1 MKMNLGRIGTAMIT
15 PFKEDGTINY
25 PELERIINYL
35 IDNGTDSIIACG
47 TTSENPT
54 MSTEEKIEVVR
65 FTVEKVAGRVPVIAG
80 TGDNETAYSIMMTH
94 KAEENG
100 ADGIMLVA
108 PYYNKPN
115 QRGIYAHFETIA
127 RETKL
132 PVMLYNVPG
141 RTAVNVTYDT
151 SVALSK
157 IPNILW
163 IKEAS
168 GNLDQMGDI
177 IENVDKADNFL
188 VYSGDDGLTL
198 PLLAI
203 GGTGVISV
211 AAHVVGNDMQ
221 LMMRAFE
228 EGKHEL
234 AAKIHR
240 ALLPLVRALFAQPNP
255 SPVKYAMTK
264 LGFDTLAVRLPMME
278 MTDEEKAAF
287 DKIWDTYQAKI
298 TAIRETLETV

>member
-1 MKMNLGRIGTAMIT
+1 MNLGRIGTAMIT
-15 PFKEDGTINY
+15 PFKKDGSINY
-25 PELERIINYL
+25 PELERIINHL

-80 TGDNETAYSIMMTH
+80 TGDNETAYSIAMTH

-127 RETKL
+127 KETKL
-132 PVMLYNVPG
+132 PVMLYNIPG
-141 RTAVNVTYDT
+141 RTGINVAFET

-157 IPNILW
+157 IPNIHW

-177 IENVDKADNFL
+177 IENIAPEDDFL

-198 PLLAI
+198 PLFAI
-203 GGTGVISV
+203 GGAGVISV
-211 AAHVVGNDMQ
+211 ASHVVGNDMQ

-234 AAKIHR
+234 AAKVHR
-240 ALLPLVRALFAQPNP
+240 TLLPLFRALFAQPNP

-264 LGFDTLAVRLPMME
+264 LGFDTLDVRLPMVE
-278 MTDEEKAAF
+278 MTSEEKAAF
-287 DKIWDTYQAKI
+287 DVIWDTYQAKMD
-298 TAIRETLETV
+298 TIRENLPV

>member
-1 MKMNLGRIGTAMIT
+1 MNLGKIGTAMIT
-15 PFKEDGTINY
+15 PFKKDGTINY
-25 PELERIINYL
+25 PELERIINHL
-35 IDNGTDSIIACG
+35 IDNGTDAIIACG

-100 ADGIMLVA
+100 ADGIMLVT

-115 QRGIYAHFETIA
+115 QRGIYAHFKTIA
-127 RETKL
+127 KETTL
-132 PVMLYNVPG
+132 PVMLYNIPG
-141 RTAVNVTYDT
+141 RTGVNVLADT
-151 SVALSK
+151 TIALSRDVK
-157 IPNILW
+157 NITC

-177 IENVDKADNFL
+177 IENVGSDFK

-198 PLLAI
+198 PLFAV
-203 GGTGVISV
+203 GGSGVISV
-211 AAHVVGNDMQ
+211 ASHVVGNDMQ
-221 LMMRAFE
+221 LMLRAFE
-228 EGKHEL
+228 EGDHKL

-240 ALLPLVRALFAQPNP
+240 ALLPLMRALFAQPNP
-255 SPVKYAMTK
+255 SPIKYAMTK
-264 LGFDTLAVRLPMME
+264 LGFDTLDVRMPMME
-278 MTDEEKAAF
+278 MTVEEKAAF
-287 DKIWDTYQAKI
+287 DRVWDVYQEKAAGFRQVV
-298 TAIRETLETV
+298 TAN

>member
-1 MKMNLGRIGTAMIT
+1 MNLGRIGTAMIT

-25 PELERIINYL
+25 PELERIINHL
-35 IDNGTDSIIACG
+35 IDNGTDCIVACG

-80 TGDNETAYSIMMTH
+80 TGDNETAYSIAMTH

-115 QRGIYAHFETIA
+115 QRGIFAHFETIA
-127 RETKL
+127 KETSL

-141 RTAVNVTYDT
+141 RTGVNVAYET

-157 IPNILW
+157 IPNIAW

-168 GNLDQMGDI
+168 GNLVQMGDI
-177 IENVDKADNFL
+177 IENVDSNDNFL

-203 GGTGVISV
+203 GGAGIISV

-221 LMMRAFE
+221 LMIKAFE
-228 EGKHEL
+228 EGNHEL

-264 LGFDTLAVRLPMME
+264 LGFDTINVRLPMME
-278 MTDEEKAAF
+278 MTDEEKENF
-287 DKIWDTYQAKI
+287 DQIWDTYQDKARGFRKI
-298 TAIRETLETV
+298 SSFS

>member
-1 MKMNLGRIGTAMIT
+1 MNLGRIGTAMIT

-35 IDNGTDSIIACG
+35 IDNGTDCIVACG

-80 TGDNETAYSIMMTH
+80 TGDNETAYSIAMTH

-115 QRGIYAHFETIA
+115 QRGIFAHFETIA
-127 RETKL
+127 KETSL

-141 RTAVNVTYDT
+141 RTGVNVAYET

-157 IPNILW
+157 IPNISW

-177 IENVDKADNFL
+177 IENVDSEDDFF

-203 GGTGVISV
+203 GGAGIISV

-221 LMMRAFE
+221 LMIKAFE
-228 EGKHEL
+228 EGNLEL

-264 LGFDTLAVRLPMME
+264 LGFDTLNVRLPMME
-278 MTDEEKAAF
+278 MTDEEKANF
-287 DKIWDTYQAKI
+287 DRIWDTYQEKAKSFRKI
-298 TAIRETLETV
+298 STFS

>member
-177 IENVDKADNFL
+177 IENVNKADNFL

-203 GGTGVISV
+203 GGAGVISV

-287 DKIWDTYQAKI
+287 DKVWDTYQAKI

>member
-1 MKMNLGRIGTAMIT
+1 MNLGRIGTAMIT

-35 IDNGTDSIIACG
+35 IDNGTDCIVACG

-80 TGDNETAYSIMMTH
+80 TGDNETAYSIAMTH

-115 QRGIYAHFETIA
+115 QRGIFAHFETIA
-127 RETKL
+127 KETSL

-141 RTAVNVTYDT
+141 RTGVNVAYET

-157 IPNILW
+157 IPNISW

-177 IENVDKADNFL
+177 IENVDSDDDFF

-203 GGTGVISV
+203 GGAGIISV

-221 LMMRAFE
+221 LMIKAFE
-228 EGKHEL
+228 EGNHEL

-264 LGFDTLAVRLPMME
+264 LGFDTLNVRLPMME
-278 MTDEEKAAF
+278 MTDEEKANF
-287 DKIWDTYQAKI
+287 DRIWDTYQEKAKSFRKI
-298 TAIRETLETV
+298 STFS

>member
-1 MKMNLGRIGTAMIT
+1 MDFGRIGTAMIT
-15 PFKEDGTINY
+15 PFKKDGTINY
-25 PELERIINYL
+25 PELERIIDHL
-35 IDNGTDSIIACG
+35 IENGTDSIIACG

-65 FTVEKVAGRVPVIAG
+65 FTVEKVAGRIPVIAG

-100 ADGIMLVA
+100 ANGIMLVT

-115 QRGIYAHFETIA
+115 QRGMYAHFKTIA
-127 RETKL
+127 KETKL

-141 RTAVNVTYDT
+141 RTGANILAETT
-151 SVALSK
+151 IAISK
-157 IPNILW
+157 DVPNITC

-177 IENVDKADNFL
+177 IENVDSDFH

-203 GGTGVISV
+203 GGRGIISV
-211 AAHVVGNDMQ
+211 ASHVVGKDMQ
-221 LMMRAFE
+221 QMVRAFE
-228 EGKHEL
+228 EGRHQE

-255 SPVKYAMTK
+255 SPIKYAMTK
-264 LGFDTLAVRLPMME
+264 LGFDTLDVRMPMME
-278 MTDEEKAAF
+278 MLPEEKAAF
-287 DKIWDTYQAKI
+287 DEIWDTYQEKAKGFR
-298 TAIRETLETV
+298 ALQVN

>member
-1 MKMNLGRIGTAMIT
+1 MNLGRIGTAMIT

-35 IDNGTDSIIACG
+35 INNGTDCIVACG

-80 TGDNETAYSIMMTH
+80 TGDNETAYSIAMTH

-115 QRGIYAHFETIA
+115 QRGIFAHFETIA
-127 RETKL
+127 KETSL

-141 RTAVNVTYDT
+141 RTGVNIAYET

-157 IPNILW
+157 IPNISW

-177 IENVDKADNFL
+177 IENVDSDDDFF

-203 GGTGVISV
+203 GGAGIISV

-221 LMMRAFE
+221 LMIKAFE
-228 EGKHEL
+228 EGNHEL

-264 LGFDTLAVRLPMME
+264 LGFDTLNVRLPMME
-278 MTDEEKAAF
+278 MTDEEKANF
-287 DKIWDTYQAKI
+287 DRIWDTYQEKAKSFRKI
-298 TAIRETLETV
+298 STFS

>member
-1 MKMNLGRIGTAMIT
+1 MDFGRIGTAMIT
-15 PFKEDGTINY
+15 PFKKDGTINY
-25 PELERIINYL
+25 PELERIIDHL
-35 IDNGTDSIIACG
+35 IENGTDSIIACG

-65 FTVEKVAGRVPVIAG
+65 FTVEKVAGRIPVIAG

-100 ADGIMLVA
+100 ANGIMLVT

-115 QRGIYAHFETIA
+115 QRGMYAHFKTIA
-127 RETKL
+127 KETKL

-141 RTAVNVTYDT
+141 RTGANISAETT
-151 SVALSK
+151 IAISK
-157 IPNILW
+157 DVPNITC

-177 IENVDKADNFL
+177 IENVDPDFY

-203 GGTGVISV
+203 GGRGIISV
-211 AAHVVGNDMQ
+211 ASHVVGKDMQ
-221 LMMRAFE
+221 QMVRAFE
-228 EGKHEL
+228 DGRHQE
-234 AAKIHR
+234 AAQIHR

-255 SPVKYAMTK
+255 SPIKYAMTK
-264 LGFDTLAVRLPMME
+264 LGFDTLDVRMPMME
-278 MTDEEKAAF
+278 MLPEEKAAF
-287 DKIWDTYQAKI
+287 DEIWDTYQEKAKSFR
-298 TAIRETLETV
+298 ALQVN

>member
-1 MKMNLGRIGTAMIT
+1 MNLGRIGTAMIT

-35 IDNGTDSIIACG
+35 IENGTDCIVACG

-54 MSTEEKIEVVR
+54 MTTEEKIEVVR

-80 TGDNETAYSIMMTH
+80 TGDNETAYSIAMTH

-127 RETKL
+127 RETRL

-141 RTAVNVTYDT
+141 RTGINVAYET
-151 SVALSK
+151 SVDLSK
-157 IPNILW
+157 IPNISW

-177 IENVDKADNFL
+177 IENVEAADDFL

-203 GGTGVISV
+203 GGAGVISV
-211 AAHVVGNDMQ
+211 ASHVVGNDMQ
-221 LMMRAFE
+221 LMIKLFE
-228 EGKHEL
+228 EGQHEQ

-264 LGFDTLAVRLPMME
+264 LGFDTLNVRLPMVE
-278 MTDEEKAAF
+278 MTDEEKANF
-287 DKIWDTYQAKI
+287 DLVWETYQEKAKYFR
-298 TAIRETLETV
+298 ALVK

>member
-1 MKMNLGRIGTAMIT
+1 MDFGRIGTAMIT
-15 PFKEDGTINY
+15 PFKKDGSINY
-25 PELERIINYL
+25 PELERIINHL
-35 IDNGTDSIIACG
+35 IDNGTDAIIACG

-100 ADGIMLVA
+100 ADGIMLVT

-115 QRGIYAHFETIA
+115 QQGMYAHFTTIA
-127 RETKL
+127 KETKL

-141 RTAVNVTYDT
+141 RTGANCKAETT
-151 SVALSK
+151 VALSK
-157 IPNILW
+157 IDNITCV
-163 IKEAS
+163 KEAS
-168 GNLDQMGDI
+168 GDLDQMGDI
-177 IENVDKADNFL
+177 IENADKDFI

-203 GGTGVISV
+203 GGYGVISV
-211 AAHVVGNDMQ
+211 ASHVVGNDMQ
-221 LMMRAFE
+221 KMIKAFN
-228 EGKHEL
+228 EGRHED
-234 AAKIHR
+234 AAAIHR

-255 SPVKYAMTK
+255 SPIKYAMTK
-264 LGFDTLAVRLPMME
+264 LGFDTLDVRLPMVE

-287 DKIWDTYQAKI
+287 DQIWDTYQEKAKNFK
-298 TAIRETLETV
+298 

>member
-1 MKMNLGRIGTAMIT
+1 MNFGRIGTAMIT
-15 PFKEDGTINY
+15 PFTEDNQINY

-35 IDNGTDSIIACG
+35 IDNGTDFIVACG

-54 MSTEEKIEVVR
+54 MSTEEKMEVVR
-65 FTVEKVAGRVPVIAG
+65 FTVEKTAGRVPVVAG

-100 ADGIMLVA
+100 ADGIMLVT

-115 QRGIYAHFETIA
+115 QRGMYAHFETIA
-127 RETKL
+127 KETKL
-132 PVMLYNVPG
+132 PIMLYNVPG
-141 RTAVNVTYDT
+141 RTGANVLAETT
-151 SVALSK
+151 IALSK
-157 IPNILW
+157 EVPNITC

-177 IENVDKADNFL
+177 IENMADDFI

-203 GGTGVISV
+203 GGHGIVSV
-211 AAHVVGNDMQ
+211 ASHIVGNDMQ
-221 LMMRAFE
+221 LMIKAFE
-228 EGKHEL
+228 KGDLQL

-255 SPVKYAMTK
+255 SPVKYAMSK
-264 LGFDTLAVRLPMME
+264 LGFDTAAVRMPMME
-278 MTDEEKAAF
+278 MLPEEKAAF
-287 DKIWDTYQAKI
+287 DAIWEAYLEKAKVFR
-298 TAIRETLETV
+298 ALAGVEV

>member
-1 MKMNLGRIGTAMIT
+1 MNLGRIGTAMIT

-35 IDNGTDSIIACG
+35 IDNGTDCIVACG

-80 TGDNETAYSIMMTH
+80 TGDNETAYSIAMTH

-115 QRGIYAHFETIA
+115 QRGIFAHFETIA
-127 RETKL
+127 KETSL

-141 RTAVNVTYDT
+141 RTGVNVAFET

-157 IPNILW
+157 IPNISW

-177 IENVDKADNFL
+177 IENVDSEDDFF

-203 GGTGVISV
+203 GGAGIISV

-221 LMMRAFE
+221 LMIKAFE
-228 EGKHEL
+228 EGNHEL

-264 LGFDTLAVRLPMME
+264 LGFDTLNVRLPMME
-278 MTDEEKAAF
+278 MTDEEKANF
-287 DKIWDTYQAKI
+287 DRIWDTYQEKAKSFRKI
-298 TAIRETLETV
+298 STFS

>member
-1 MKMNLGRIGTAMIT
+1 MNLGRIGTAMIT

-35 IDNGTDSIIACG
+35 IDNGTDCIVACG

-80 TGDNETAYSIMMTH
+80 TGDNETAYSIAMTH

-115 QRGIYAHFETIA
+115 QRGIFAHFETIA
-127 RETKL
+127 KETSL

-141 RTAVNVTYDT
+141 RTGVNIAYET

-157 IPNILW
+157 IPNISW

-177 IENVDKADNFL
+177 IENVDSDDDFF

-203 GGTGVISV
+203 GGAGIISV

-221 LMMRAFE
+221 LMIKAFE
-228 EGKHEL
+228 EGNHEL

-255 SPVKYAMTK
+255 SPIKYAMTK
-264 LGFDTLAVRLPMME
+264 LGFDTLNVRLPMME
-278 MTDEEKAAF
+278 MTDEEKANF
-287 DKIWDTYQAKI
+287 DRIWETYQEKAKSFRKI
-298 TAIRETLETV
+298 STFS

>member
-1 MKMNLGRIGTAMIT
+1 MNLGRIGTAMIT

-35 IDNGTDSIIACG
+35 IDNGTDCIVACG

-80 TGDNETAYSIMMTH
+80 TGDNETAYSIAMTH

-115 QRGIYAHFETIA
+115 QRGIFAHFETIA
-127 RETKL
+127 KETSL

-141 RTAVNVTYDT
+141 RTGVNVAYET

-157 IPNILW
+157 IPNISW

-177 IENVDKADNFL
+177 IENVDSDDDFF

-203 GGTGVISV
+203 GGTGIISV

-221 LMMRAFE
+221 LMIKAFE
-228 EGKHEL
+228 EGNHEL

-264 LGFDTLAVRLPMME
+264 LGFDTLNVRLPMME
-278 MTDEEKAAF
+278 MTDEEKANF
-287 DKIWDTYQAKI
+287 DRIWDTYQEKAKRFRKI
-298 TAIRETLETV
+298 STFS

>member
-1 MKMNLGRIGTAMIT
+1 MNLGRVATAMIT
-15 PFKEDGTINY
+15 PFKQDGTINY
-25 PELERIINYL
+25 PELERIINHL
-35 IDNGTDSIIACG
+35 IENGTDAIVACG

-100 ADGIMLVA
+100 ADGIMLVT

-115 QRGIYAHFETIA
+115 QQGMYAHFTTIA
-127 RETKL
+127 KETKL

-141 RTAVNVTYDT
+141 RTGANCKAETT
-151 SVALSK
+151 VALSK
-157 IPNILW
+157 IDNITCV
-163 IKEAS
+163 KEAS
-168 GNLDQMGDI
+168 GDLDQMGDI
-177 IENVDKADNFL
+177 IENVDPDFI

-203 GGTGVISV
+203 GGRGVISV
-211 AAHVVGNDMQ
+211 ASHVVGNDMQ
-221 LMMRAFE
+221 KMIKAFD
-228 EGKHEL
+228 EGRHAD
-234 AAKIHR
+234 AAAIHR

-255 SPVKYAMTK
+255 SPIKYAMTK
-264 LGFDTLAVRLPMME
+264 LGFDTLDVRLPMVE
-278 MTDEEKAAF
+278 MTDDEKAAF
-287 DKIWDTYQAKI
+287 DRIWDTYQEKAKNFK
-298 TAIRETLETV
+298 

>member
-1 MKMNLGRIGTAMIT
+1 MNLGRIGTAMIT

-35 IDNGTDSIIACG
+35 IDNGTDCIVACG

-80 TGDNETAYSIMMTH
+80 TGDNETAYSIAMTH

-115 QRGIYAHFETIA
+115 QRGIFAHFETIA
-127 RETKL
+127 KETSL

-141 RTAVNVTYDT
+141 RTGINVAYET

-157 IPNILW
+157 IPNISW

-177 IENVDKADNFL
+177 IENVDSDDDFF

-203 GGTGVISV
+203 GGAGIISV

-221 LMMRAFE
+221 LMIKAFE
-228 EGKHEL
+228 EGNHEL

-264 LGFDTLAVRLPMME
+264 LGFDTLNVRLPMME
-278 MTDEEKAAF
+278 MTDEEKANF
-287 DKIWDTYQAKI
+287 DRIWDTYQEKAKSFRKI
-298 TAIRETLETV
+298 STFS

>member
-1 MKMNLGRIGTAMIT
+1 MNLGRIGTAMIT

-25 PELERIINYL
+25 PELERIIDYL
-35 IDNGTDSIIACG
+35 IDNGTDCIVACG

-54 MSTEEKIEVVR
+54 MTTEEKIEVVR

-80 TGDNETAYSIMMTH
+80 TGDNETAYSIAMTH

-127 RETKL
+127 KETRL

-141 RTAVNVTYDT
+141 RTGVNVAYET
-151 SVALSK
+151 SVDLSK
-157 IPNILW
+157 IPNISW

-177 IENVDKADNFL
+177 IENVEADDNFF

-203 GGTGVISV
+203 GGAGVISV
-211 AAHVVGNDMQ
+211 ASHVVGNDMQ
-221 LMMRAFE
+221 LMIRMFE
-228 EGKHEL
+228 EGNHKQ

-264 LGFDTLAVRLPMME
+264 LGFDTLNVRLPMVE
-278 MTDEEKAAF
+278 MTDEEKANF
-287 DKIWDTYQAKI
+287 DLVWETYQEKAKSF
-298 TAIRETLETV
+298 R

>member
-1 MKMNLGRIGTAMIT
+1 MNLGRIGTAMIT

-25 PELERIINYL
+25 PELERIINHL

-141 RTAVNVTYDT
+141 RTAVNVTYET
-151 SVALSK
+151 SVALSR

-177 IENVDKADNFL
+177 IENVDSKDNFL

-203 GGTGVISV
+203 GGAGIISV

-278 MTDEEKAAF
+278 MTDEEKADF

-298 TAIRETLETV
+298 EAIRQTLPV

>member
-1 MKMNLGRIGTAMIT
+1 MNFGRIGTAMIT
-15 PFKEDGTINY
+15 PFTEDNQINY

-35 IDNGTDSIIACG
+35 IDNGTDFIVACG

-54 MSTEEKIEVVR
+54 MSTDEKMEVVR
-65 FTVEKVAGRVPVIAG
+65 FTVEKAAGRVPVVAG

-100 ADGIMLVA
+100 ADGIMLVT

-132 PVMLYNVPG
+132 PIMLYNVPG
-141 RTAVNVTYDT
+141 RTGANVLPETT
-151 SVALSK
+151 IALSK
-157 IPNILW
+157 DVQNITC

-177 IENVDKADNFL
+177 IENMADDFI

-198 PLLAI
+198 PLLAV
-203 GGTGVISV
+203 GGHGIVSV
-211 AAHVVGNDMQ
+211 ASHIVGNDMQ
-221 LMMRAFE
+221 LMIKAFE
-228 EGKHEL
+228 EGDLEL

-255 SPVKYAMTK
+255 SPVKYAMSK
-264 LGFDTLAVRLPMME
+264 LGFDTAAVRMPMME
-278 MTDEEKAAF
+278 MLPEEKAAF
-287 DKIWDTYQAKI
+287 DTIWETYLEKAKVFR
-298 TAIRETLETV
+298 AMAGVQV

>member
-1 MKMNLGRIGTAMIT
+1 MNLGRIGTAMIT

-35 IDNGTDSIIACG
+35 IDNGTDCIVACG

-65 FTVEKVAGRVPVIAG
+65 FTVEKAAGRVPVIAG
-80 TGDNETAYSIMMTH
+80 TGDNETAYSIAMTH

-100 ADGIMLVA
+100 ANGIMLVA

-115 QRGIYAHFETIA
+115 QRGIFAHFETIA
-127 RETKL
+127 KETSL
-132 PVMLYNVPG
+132 PIMLYNVPG
-141 RTAVNVTYDT
+141 RTGINVAYET

-157 IPNILW
+157 IPNISW

-177 IENVDKADNFL
+177 IENVDSDDNFL

-203 GGTGVISV
+203 GGAGIISV

-221 LMMRAFE
+221 LMIKAFE
-228 EGKHEL
+228 EGNHEL

-264 LGFDTLAVRLPMME
+264 LGFDTLNVRLPMME
-278 MTDEEKAAF
+278 MTDEEKANF
-287 DKIWDTYQAKI
+287 DRIWDTYQEKARSFRQI
-298 TAIRETLETV
+298 STFS

>member
-1 MKMNLGRIGTAMIT
+1 MNLGKIGTAMIT
-15 PFKEDGTINY
+15 PFKKDGTINY

-35 IDNGTDSIIACG
+35 IENGTDAIIACG

-54 MSTEEKIEVVR
+54 MSTEEKMEVVR

-80 TGDNETAYSIMMTH
+80 TGDNETAYSIMMTQ

-100 ADGIMLVA
+100 ADGIMLVT

-115 QRGIYAHFETIA
+115 QRGMYAHFETIA
-127 RETKL
+127 KQTKL

-141 RTAVNVTYDT
+141 RTGANILAETT
-151 SVALSK
+151 IALSRDVE
-157 IPNILW
+157 NITC

-177 IENVDKADNFL
+177 IENVDPSFK

-198 PLLAI
+198 PLYAV
-203 GGTGVISV
+203 GGAGVISV
-211 AAHVVGNDMQ
+211 ASHVIGNDMQ
-221 LMMRAFE
+221 LMLRAFE
-228 EGKHEL
+228 EGDHEL

-255 SPVKYAMTK
+255 SPIKYAMTK
-264 LGFDTLAVRLPMME
+264 LGFDTLDVRMPMME
-278 MTDEEKAAF
+278 MTPEEKASF
-287 DKIWDTYQAKI
+287 DQIWDAYQEKAASFRQVV
-298 TAIRETLETV
+298 TTN

>member
-1 MKMNLGRIGTAMIT
+1 MNLGRIGTAMIT

-35 IDNGTDSIIACG
+35 IDNGTDCIVACG

-80 TGDNETAYSIMMTH
+80 TGDNETAYSIAMTH

-115 QRGIYAHFETIA
+115 QRGIFAHFETIA
-127 RETKL
+127 KETSL

-141 RTAVNVTYDT
+141 RTGVNIAYET

-157 IPNILW
+157 IPNISW

-177 IENVDKADNFL
+177 IENVDSDDDFF

-203 GGTGVISV
+203 GGAGIISV

-221 LMMRAFE
+221 LMIKAFE
-228 EGKHEL
+228 EGNHEL

-255 SPVKYAMTK
+255 SPIKYAMTK
-264 LGFDTLAVRLPMME
+264 LGFDTLNVRLPMME
-278 MTDEEKAAF
+278 MTDEEKANF
-287 DKIWDTYQAKI
+287 DRIWDTYQEKAKSFRKI
-298 TAIRETLETV
+298 STFS

>member
-1 MKMNLGRIGTAMIT
+1 MDFGRIGTAMIT
-15 PFKEDGTINY
+15 PFKKDGTINY
-25 PELERIINYL
+25 PELERIINHL
-35 IDNGTDSIIACG
+35 IENGTDSIIACG

-65 FTVEKVAGRVPVIAG
+65 FTVEKVAGRIPVIAG

-100 ADGIMLVA
+100 ANGIMLVT

-115 QRGIYAHFETIA
+115 QRGMYAHFKTIA
-127 RETKL
+127 KETKL

-141 RTAVNVTYDT
+141 RTGANILAETT
-151 SVALSK
+151 IAISK
-157 IPNILW
+157 DVPNITC

-177 IENVDKADNFL
+177 IENVDSDFH

-203 GGTGVISV
+203 GGRGIISV
-211 AAHVVGNDMQ
+211 ASHVVGKDMQ
-221 LMMRAFE
+221 QMVRAFE
-228 EGKHEL
+228 EGRHQE

-255 SPVKYAMTK
+255 SPIKYAMTK
-264 LGFDTLAVRLPMME
+264 LGFDTLDVRMPMME
-278 MTDEEKAAF
+278 MLPEEKAAF
-287 DKIWDTYQAKI
+287 DEIWDTYQEKAKGFR
-298 TAIRETLETV
+298 ALQVN

>member
-1 MKMNLGRIGTAMIT
+1 MNLGRVGTAMIT

-25 PELERIINYL
+25 PELERIINHL

-65 FTVEKVAGRVPVIAG
+65 FTVEKAAGRVPVIAG

-141 RTAVNVTYDT
+141 RTGVNVTYET

-157 IPNILW
+157 ISNILW

-177 IENVDKADNFL
+177 IENVDKKDNFL

-228 EGKHEL
+228 DGRHEL

-278 MTDEEKAAF
+278 MTDEEKAGF
-287 DKIWDTYQAKI
+287 DKIWDTYQAKM
-298 TAIRETLETV
+298 TAIRETLPV

>member
-1 MKMNLGRIGTAMIT
+1 MNLGRVATAMIT
-15 PFKEDGTINY
+15 PFKQDGTINY
-25 PELERIINYL
+25 PELERIINHL
-35 IDNGTDSIIACG
+35 IENGTDAIIACG

-100 ADGIMLVA
+100 ADGIMLVT

-115 QRGIYAHFETIA
+115 QQGMYAHFTTIA
-127 RETKL
+127 KETKL

-141 RTAVNVTYDT
+141 RTGANCKAETT
-151 SVALSK
+151 VALSK
-157 IPNILW
+157 IDNITCV
-163 IKEAS
+163 KEAS
-168 GNLDQMGDI
+168 GDLDQMGDI
-177 IENVDKADNFL
+177 IENVDPDFI

-203 GGTGVISV
+203 GGRGVISV
-211 AAHVVGNDMQ
+211 ASHVVGNDMQ
-221 LMMRAFE
+221 KMIKAFD
-228 EGKHEL
+228 EGRHAD
-234 AAKIHR
+234 AAAIHR

-255 SPVKYAMTK
+255 SPIKYAMTK
-264 LGFDTLAVRLPMME
+264 LGFDTLDVRLPMVE
-278 MTDEEKAAF
+278 MTDDEKAAF
-287 DKIWDTYQAKI
+287 DRIWDTYQEKAKNFK
-298 TAIRETLETV
+298 

>member
-1 MKMNLGRIGTAMIT
+1 MNLGRIGTAMIT

>member
-1 MKMNLGRIGTAMIT
+1 MNLGKIGTAMIT
-15 PFKEDGTINY
+15 PFKKDGTINY
-25 PELERIINYL
+25 EELERIINYL
-35 IDNGTDSIIACG
+35 IENGTDAIIACG

-80 TGDNETAYSIMMTH
+80 TGDNETAYSIMMTQ

-100 ADGIMLVA
+100 ADGIMLVT

-115 QRGIYAHFETIA
+115 QRGMYAHFETIA
-127 RETKL
+127 KQTKL

-141 RTAVNVTYDT
+141 RTGANILAETT
-151 SVALSK
+151 IALSRDVE
-157 IPNILW
+157 NITC

-177 IENVDKADNFL
+177 IENVEPDFK

-198 PLLAI
+198 PLFAV
-203 GGTGVISV
+203 GGAGVISV
-211 AAHVVGNDMQ
+211 ASHVVGNDMQ
-221 LMMRAFE
+221 LMLRAFE
-228 EGKHEL
+228 DGDHEL

-255 SPVKYAMTK
+255 SPIKYAMTK
-264 LGFDTLAVRLPMME
+264 LGFDTLDVRMPMME
-278 MTDEEKAAF
+278 MTAEEKASF
-287 DKIWDTYQAKI
+287 DRVWDIYQEKAKNFRQAV
-298 TAIRETLETV
+298 TTN